1 MILEQQQLD
10 VKSMLSFRGKVRQ
23 DNLPTVMKS
32 MKDYAEAQGVRVTEG
47 PISVTYAVEEGPEGM
62 VSDTEILLPI
72 SGKVEANEVFA
83 WKERLYITNAVKLM
97 YAGTPELFQAACEEM
112 NAYVQEKQ
120 YVPITAGYVVTKGI
134 DQLTGM
140 ISMEVYMGISP
151 NIL

>member
-1 MILEQQQLD
+1 MILEQQLLD
-10 VKSMLSFRGKVRQ
+10 VRGLLSFRGKVKQ
-23 DNLPTVMKS
+23 DGLPEIMKS
-32 MKDYAEAQGVRVTEG
+32 MKEYVEAQGVRVTDG
-47 PISVTYAVEEGPEGM
+47 PISVTYAVEASPEGM

-72 SGKVEANEVFA
+72 SGKVEANGTFA

-134 DQLTGM
+134 DQLTGL

>member
-10 VKSMLSFRGKVRQ
+10 VRSMLSFRGKVKQ
-23 DNLPTVMKS
+23 DSLPTVMRS
-32 MKDYAEAQGVRVTEG
+32 MKEYAESQGRRATEG
-47 PISVTYAVEEGPEGM
+47 PISVTYAVEASPEGM

-72 SGKVEANEVFA
+72 SGEVEANEMFA

-97 YAGTPELFQAACEEM
+97 YAGTPELFRAACEEM
-112 NAYVQEKQ
+112 NVYVQEKK
-120 YVPITAGYVVTKGI
+120 YVPITAGYVVTKGF
-134 DQLTGM
+134 DQLTGL